1 MRIRKRQYKR
11 KISQWNLDKNL
22 KDAEILFIVQ
32 KQKER
37 KLEGK
42 DTKFRV
48 RDRPGEPEKISR
60 AIKRKKIL
68 EDDLLSQP
76 GGCL

>member
-1 MRIRKRQYKR
+1 MWIRKRQYKR
-11 KISQWNLDKNL
+11 KISQWNLGKKV
-22 KDAEILFIVQ
+22 KDAEMLFIVH
-32 KQKER
+32 KQKKR

-48 RDRPGEPEKISR
+48 RDRPVEPEKILR
-60 AIKRKKIL
+60 TIKRKNIL
-68 EDDLLSQP
+68 EDGLLSQP